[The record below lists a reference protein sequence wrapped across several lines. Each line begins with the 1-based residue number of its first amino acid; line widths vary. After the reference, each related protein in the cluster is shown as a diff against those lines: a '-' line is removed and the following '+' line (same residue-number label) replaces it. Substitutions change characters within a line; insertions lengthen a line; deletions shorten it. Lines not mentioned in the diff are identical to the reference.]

1 MPRDCDMRWF
11 STEEAC
17 KILSRFERVIV
28 VGDSMMRH
36 VVGALNVI
44 LRKDLGYG
52 AVTQW
57 NFNDEEMRECFCNRQ
72 FDVKQCS
79 VQGIFS
85 TSSVLEHDP
94 ESWACSSTDA
104 GTKPTDKSDGGNVD
118 LVIEMML
125 RYPLD
130 PTEVERFQTLLS
142 STPPTR
148 PYAFIFGHGLWND
161 LDLSATLNWLDD
173 ILDAAQQKAPYLA
186 SSFLSSSS
194 SSSSSPET
202 ETAGWAAPP
211 PRLFIPPS
219 SSGILKPDEWLVSQG
234 EKALQHFEHGACKAV
249 RDRGVEC
256 LGTWNMS
263 VQSSKYDGVHL
274 DLKGNLVKA
283 MRVLNWLSW
292 L

>member
-1 MPRDCDMRWF
+1 MTSEFPYNTSSFYRHAFPPPEPIPYRNPDTIDTFTNYKYRSDPYCNISSLDLHLPFSPLCTSRQAFLRAFSGGGRIGFNAPYMPRDCDMRWF

-142 STPPTR
+142 STPPT
-148 PYAFIFGHGLWND
+148 
-161 LDLSATLNWLDD
+161 
-173 ILDAAQQKAPYLA
+173 
-186 SSFLSSSS
+186 
-194 SSSSSPET
+194 
-202 ETAGWAAPP
+202 
-211 PRLFIPPS
+211 
-219 SSGILKPDEWLVSQG
+219 
-234 EKALQHFEHGACKAV
+234 
-249 RDRGVEC
+249 DRS
-256 LGTWNMS
+256 TSTTNSTNSTRAWP
-263 VQSSKYDGVHL
+263 
-274 DLKGNLVKA
+274 
-283 MRVLNWLSW
+283 
-292 L
+292 